1 MVRVSVTTLLLT
13 ALASVAHGE
22 VRQFGNVI
30 YTIPQGWTEGARRDG
45 YQIFLS
51 DLPEDVCEF
60 CYLYLG
66 TGAPAK
72 GSLGGFVGMNLMT
85 FIDPEDRQGWKPV
98 GKADSFSTGKHTAMM
113 QGITDGSSILVL
125 VGIDTGERYEIVGF
139 QGGGSD
145 EDEVRETLGTFG
157 TSGTAFMD
165 SFRFVSDGAPSLLPA
180 ATPGDLDG
188 IYWGWSTY
196 TTLGLD
202 MMMRIEM
209 DYRSLFFW
217 PDGHFYDGTPPNGVN
232 PIDRDAL
239 VAKSS
244 TEFGVYTHNGT
255 TLNLIF
261 ADGKTETLTAEGDGW
276 KDGSKSLSPT
286 DTLADGATI
295 DGSVSSFFY
304 TGFTPGAGIEGG
316 ISAGSETVFHPDGT
330 YEGSSY
336 GGAFGNFDAGGGY
349 ATSHENADG
358 GTYVIR
364 DGLLISTPDGGGP
377 PVAALAL
384 QVDDGILIGDQ
395 FLDTAE

>member
-1 MVRVSVTTLLLT
+1 MIRVSAAGACIA
-13 ALASVAHGE
+13 ALASFAHAE
-22 VRQFGNVI
+22 DRQFGNVV
-30 YTIPQGWTEGARRDG
+30 YSIPSGWTEGARRDG

-51 DLPEDVCEF
+51 DLPDDVCEF

-72 GSLGGFVGMNLMT
+72 GSLVGFIGMNLMT

-98 GKADSFSTGKHTAMM
+98 GKADSFSTDRHPGIM
-113 QGITDGSSILVL
+113 QAITDGSNVLVL

-139 QGGGSD
+139 EGEGSD
-145 EDEVRETLGTFG
+145 EAELRESLGTFG
-157 TSGTAFMD
+157 TSGTALID
-165 SFRFVSDGAPSLLPA
+165 SFRFISDGAPSLLPA

-202 MMMRIEM
+202 MMMRTDM

-217 PDGHFYDGTPPNGVN
+217 PDGQFYDGTPPNGLL

-239 VAKSS
+239 VAKSN
-244 TEFGVYTHNGT
+244 TEFGVYTRTGT
-255 TLNLIF
+255 TVNLIF

-286 DTLADGATI
+286 KTLADGQTI

-304 TGFTPGAGIEGG
+304 TGFTPGSGIEGG
-316 ISAGSETVFHPDGT
+316 ISSGSETVFHPDGT

-349 ATSHENADG
+349 AVNHENASG
-358 GTYVIR
+358 GTYEIR
-364 DGLLISTPDGGGP
+364 DGLLISTPKDGGP

-395 FLDTAE
+395 FLDTGQ